1 MSDAYPEISPKGAY
15 VSTGNFASE
24 IYSYTVSLNSNLA
37 TVGTLANIT
46 KLPDNVTVLVGSS
59 YACPANRILHVTGK
73 KLLPG
78 RDPITVNTTS
88 PATSATFF
96 VGVLDPITGLN
107 GFIDPTSKTFARYT
121 NDAIVVDDGTK
132 PFNANQSFGG
142 PLPGGVGTKLSI
154 TGTAGTLAA
163 PLTLTG
169 TAIGNDL
176 AAAAGSATT
185 GFVPYPSGGAN
196 TNGIV
201 INTTA
206 VTANSIILLS
216 SQDGLVSD
224 GVNSSTSVIIS
235 RVPGTSFSFNYLNGD
250 GGIPLTTVARTIGWV
265 IIN

>member
-1 MSDAYPEISPKGAY
+1 MSDAFPEISSKGAY
-15 VSTGNFASE
+15 VSTANFASE
-24 IYSYTVSLNSNLA
+24 IYSYTVSLNTNLA

-46 KLPDNVTVLVGSS
+46 KLPDNVTLLVGNS
-59 YACPANRILHVTGK
+59 YACPASRILHVTGK

-88 PATSATFF
+88 PATTATFF

-142 PLPGGVGTKLSI
+142 TLPGGVGTKLTI
-154 TGTAGTLAA
+154 TGTVGTLAS

-169 TAIGNDL
+169 TAVGNDL

-185 GFVPYPSGGAN
+185 GFVPYPLGGAN

-224 GVNSSTSVIIS
+224 GTASCTLVIIT
-235 RVPGTSFSFNYLNGD
+235 RVPGVSFSFNYLNGD
-250 GGIPLTTVARTIGWV
+250 GGIPLTTAARTIGWV